1 MNRYLLLSTALVP
14 LFGTSCDKPK
24 TDVSD
29 RLSELE
35 QRVATA
41 EQEAADARAAQQET
55 ERLLEEQR
63 LAVERDAL
71 ERERMLIEQERANI
85 ERLQE
90 EQRQAAEEELRQR
103 EAALAQREQSAI
115 DLQNSLSEQ
124 QQTLEQREAELSDR
138 DRDLAG
144 REALPDPTPNTSPA
158 PEPEPIDV
166 NVFYDSLSPYGSWFD
181 SPDYGYV
188 WRPTAYRTT
197 GWRPYTHGRWACTD
211 RGWMWISDEPFG
223 WATYHYGRWALCRIN
238 GWIWVPGTQWA
249 PSWVAWRTS
258 GSHIGWAP
266 LPPETLAYR
275 GRHWDSTVEVTFGFG
290 SAWFSF
296 VEIGNF
302 CQPIR
307 NHCLPYTRNDYYWGN
322 TVNITNIHIHNNR
335 IISGGPS
342 YGDIERQTKRRPPFY
357 RIEED
362 RSGRHDKDRGYN
374 RIDKGRV
381 VVSPPRREQSRN
393 PDAVM
398 NRPPRISGRLDRV
411 EVVRTGKLDQDIV
424 REFQRNREE
433 VRKTGAQPKEITQRP
448 GENSNRDRG
457 EEQRRLNE
465 KAQDLEKDAR
475 KNVDDRIRVLPRPA
489 NETLVG
495 PSQPKTP
502 TMPPVK
508 PSDRAEEQR
517 RLNEK
522 AQDLEKDARKN
533 VDDRIRV
540 LPRPAD
546 NNPNQPRVPNPPVV
560 ERPTTPPVSPRQ
572 PEIRRPQTPAQ
583 PPVLPRNDES
593 RNQDNSRQQEAQQQQ
608 RQAEEQQRRR
618 AAEEQQRQQLQQRQA
633 EESRRQQQ
641 AAEES
646 RRQQQ
651 RQAEENSRRQA
662 EAQRENQ
669 RRQEQAA
676 EESRRQ
682 QQRQAEESSRRQE
695 QQRQAEESQR
705 QQQRQAEE
713 NSRRQEQQRQSEE
726 QQRRNRR

>member
-14 LFGTSCDKPK
+14 LFGTGCDKPK
-24 TDVSD
+24 PDVSD
-29 RLSELE
+29 RLTELE

-41 EQEAADARAAQQET
+41 EQEAAEARAAQQET

-71 ERERMLIEQERANI
+71 ERDRIQLQQERA
-85 ERLQE
+85 EKDRLLE
-90 EQRQAAEEELRQR
+90 EQARAAEDELRQR
-103 EAALAQREQSAI
+103 EDSIAQREQSTI
-115 DLQNSLSEQ
+115 DLQNTLTDQ
-124 QQTLEQREAELSDR
+124 QQALDQREAELSER
-138 DRDLAG
+138 DRELAG
-144 REALPDPTPNTSPA
+144 REALPDSAAAPA
-158 PEPEPIDV
+158 AAPDPDPVDV
-166 NVFYDSLSPYGSWFD
+166 QVFYDSLAPYGSWFD

-188 WRPTAYRTT
+188 WRPAAYRTA

-223 WATYHYGRWALCRIN
+223 WATYHYGRWTLCRTN
-238 GWIWVPGTQWA
+238 GWIWIPGTEWA
-249 PSWVAWRTS
+249 PSWVCWRTS

-275 GRHWDSTVEVTFGFG
+275 GRRWDSSVEVTFGIG

-296 VEIGNF
+296 VDIGNF
-302 CQPIR
+302 SRPIR
-307 NHCLPYTRNDYYWGN
+307 GYCLPYTRNEYYWGN

-342 YGDIERQTKRRPPFY
+342 YGDIARQTDRRPPFY

-362 RSGRHDKDRGYN
+362 RGGRDGKYPRVGQN
-374 RIDKGRV
+374 RIQNGRV
-381 VVSPPRREQSRN
+381 VVSPPRREESRN

-398 NRPPRISGRLDRV
+398 NRPSRVSGRLDNV
-411 EVVRTGKLDQDIV
+411 EVVRTKQLDQDIV
-424 REFQRNREE
+424 RDFQKNREQS
-433 VRKTGAQPKEITQRP
+433 RKTGAQPQEVTQRP
-448 GENSNRDRG
+448 EETKPRDRG

-465 KAQDLEKDAR
+465 RAQDLEKEAR

-489 NETLVG
+489 EDPTG
-495 PSQPKTP
+495 GTSHPKRTDPTQPKPP
-502 TMPPVK
+502 TTANN
-508 PSDRAEEQR
+508 RGEEQR

-522 AQDLEKDARKN
+522 AQELEKEARKN
-533 VDDRIRV
+533 VDDRIRI

-546 NNPNQPRVPNPPVV
+546 RTSEPR
-560 ERPTTPPVSPRQ
+560 R
-572 PEIRRPQTPAQ
+572 
-583 PPVLPRNDES
+583 DES
-593 RNQDNSRQQEAQQQQ
+593 RNQDNARQQEAQQQQ

-618 AAEEQQRQQLQQRQA
+618 AAEEQQRQQQKQQQA

-682 QQRQAEESSRRQE
+682 QQRQAEESQRQQQRQTEENSRRQE
-695 QQRQAEESQR
+695 QQRQS
-705 QQQRQAEE
+705 EE